1 MKSCKFFLFGAL
13 LLMAVV
19 ASSCSSDEDPSVV
32 DNKRKDVALTRAEQ
46 TLVSQTNGFAFRL
59 LKALPKDKSIM
70 VSPISVV
77 YSLGM
82 LNNGA
87 AGETRKQINEVL
99 GFGGEDANEVN
110 TFCKKLLEEALTLDK
125 QTKLTMANN
134 IYVNKQY
141 ELLPD
146 FVQKVKD
153 YYKAAPERLDFGDRN
168 TLPTINRWA
177 SDHTE
182 GIIPEVL
189 DEIDPTTVSYLLN
202 AIYFKGMW
210 STPFKKDQTKAEVFF
225 GGKNLVEMMHGSH
238 SFDYAESEDLQALR
252 MPYGNGAYSMTVLL
266 PRKNKNLDDVLRL
279 MTAEEWAELTA
290 ALSEALVDVKL
301 PKFETATEICLNDV
315 LADLGMPKAF
325 TSDAEFPDFCSV
337 PTYIGHCKQVGHIK
351 VDEEGTVAAAV
362 TMTSMETEYY
372 IPAERAEFHA
382 VRPFIYIISE
392 KSTGAIFYIGTF
404 QGD

>member
-13 LLMAVV
+13 LLTAGV
-19 ASSCSSDEDPSVV
+19 APSCSTDEDTSVI
-32 DNKRKDVALTRAEQ
+32 NNERKDVALTRAEQ
-46 TLVSQTNGFAFRL
+46 TLVSQANGFAFRL
-59 LKALPKDKSIM
+59 LKALPNDKSIM

-77 YSLGM
+77 YTLGM

-87 AGETRKQINEVL
+87 TGETRAQINEVL

-110 TFCKKLLEEALTLDK
+110 TFCRKLLEETLTLDK

-134 IYVNKQY
+134 IYVNRQY
-141 ELLPD
+141 ELLPG
-146 FVQKVKD
+146 FVQKAKD
-153 YYKAAPERLDFGDRN
+153 YYKAEPERLDFGDRN
-168 TLPTINRWA
+168 TLTTINRWA

-182 GIIPEVL
+182 GIIREVL

-210 STPFKKDQTKAEVFF
+210 STPFKKDQTKKEAFF
-225 GGKNLVEMMHGSH
+225 GGKNLVEMMHVNH

-266 PRKNKNLDDVLRL
+266 PRKEKSLKDVLQL

-290 ALSEALVDVKL
+290 ALSEAQVDVKY
-301 PKFETATEICLNDV
+301 PKFETATDICLNDV
-315 LADLGMPKAF
+315 LADLGMPRAF

-337 PTYIGHCKQVGHIK
+337 HTYIGHCKQVSHIK
-351 VDEEGTVAAAV
+351 VDEEGTMAAAV
-362 TMTSMETEYY
+362 TMADMVTEAY

-392 KSTGAIFYIGTF
+392 KSTGAIFFIGSYT
-404 QGD
+404 GD

>member
-1 MKSCKFFLFGAL
+1 MKSSKFFLFGAL
-13 LLMAVV
+13 LLMVGV
-19 ASSCSSDEDPSVV
+19 APGCSSDEDASVV
-32 DNKRKDVALTRAEQ
+32 DNERKDVALTRAEQ
-46 TLVSQTNGFAFRL
+46 TLVSQTNGFTFRL
-59 LKALPKDKSIM
+59 LKALPSDKSIM

-87 AGETRKQINEVL
+87 AGETKAQINEVL
-99 GFGGEDANEVN
+99 GFGGDDANEMN

-134 IYVNKQY
+134 IYVNRQY
-141 ELLPD
+141 ELLPG

-153 YYKAAPERLDFGDRN
+153 YYMADPERLDFGNRN
-168 TLPTINRWA
+168 TLATINRWA

-182 GIIPEVL
+182 GVIREVL

-202 AIYFKGMW
+202 AIYFRGMW
-210 STPFKKDQTKAEVFF
+210 STPFKKDQIKAEVFF
-225 GGKNLVEMMHGSH
+225 GGKNMVEMMHSNH

-252 MPYGNGAYSMTVLL
+252 MPYGNGAYSMTVLM
-266 PRKNKNLDDVLRL
+266 PRKDKTLDDVLQL

-290 ALSEALVDVKL
+290 ALSEAQVDVKI

-337 PTYIGHCKQVGHIK
+337 PTYIGHCKQVSHIK

-362 TMTSMETEYY
+362 TMAGMTTEY

-392 KSTGAIFYIGTF
+392 KSTGAIFFIGTF